1 MIKKG
6 KVWKIKRDNIYH
18 ALTFA
23 YLLIALCFSVFY
35 FKPVFGRFVQSL
47 VDLKKSVAYY
57 VLYPFY
63 MEDLVTVTVTKIPPE
78 MELLLPMTMD
88 EYHLFFERF
97 FDLLFDKANFNAYLV
112 RLSDIISDF
121 SKFVSPLLI
130 PLLFFGLVIFLI
142 YYIPDKPIKDPNATL
157 TDEEKAKGLTL
168 EEKRAGWII
177 GADGEKRLN
186 FGDEETESKPL
197 KWYKKYIE
205 TIIGQPV
212 KRFCKGYFEFFHAKK
227 PWRWAYRWAF
237 RLVWAYNLNF
247 ATIFIE
253 FWAWVFYVAMSIEYS
268 TVFVQFGKLTIDL
281 SVVFQFLP
289 TIGKVVVGY
298 MIFHKIRRSIGDK
311 ILLSY
316 IQKDKDF
323 LKNHPGALFIVGKQR
338 SKKTSILTTLKKILE
353 RQFREKAMEKFA
365 ARDKQFPFFHWRSI
379 EKTVERCRANGTFK
393 TLEDYT
399 IFAAWLFKAWKFR
412 EKIGSRLY
420 FRKIIKNKYGY
431 DFGEVLEYSNLYL
444 MSYSNGTIA
453 WSIFEAIERYAQ
465 LYNIYTQPT
474 PLDVSNFPIREDFSF
489 HDNGF
494 LPLFDGNPFREYFES
509 MKNSQY
515 SHILNNDAFRVGKVF
530 KPKQR
535 FDEAIE
541 YGIGV
546 KQEVA
551 KDRMNKHTR
560 PKAEKDE
567 ATQDNDWFELDTKMR
582 GHVATIDFFDFWRWL
597 FDDQRAGS
605 LGADSKDLCTEVLI
619 KKTHD
624 EKIAVPCYA
633 IEQLFFL
640 TVSSVHD
647 NIKYGIRNRKRKDT
661 LFVHLMDKLFNPL
674 FRHCD
679 RLEARYGYFVAEVKT
694 TDGMDQQVIN
704 EKEKIYIPRAFT
716 YNNSFAT
723 DSWRTFYRRK
733 HRKAKRTLNDVKQ
746 YGGLYPTDKEFKQQN
761 GYDVE
766 MMNYAYG
773 DKTKR
778 VLRNDDD
785 EEEVG

>member
-1 MIKKG
+1 MTKTKG
-6 KVWKIKRDNIYH
+6 KVRGKIQRTTIYH
-18 ALTFA
+18 ALT
-23 YLLIALCFSVFY
+23 IALLFVALGFSIFH
-35 FKPVFGRFVQSL
+35 FKPVFGRFVQSI
-47 VDLKKSVAYY
+47 VDLKNSVAYY

-63 MEDLVTVTVTKIPPE
+63 MEDLVTVTVTEIPPE
-78 MELLLPMTMD
+78 MELLLPMTRE
-88 EYHLFFERF
+88 EYRLFFERF
-97 FDLLFDKANFNAYLV
+97 FDLLFDKSNFNAYLV

-130 PLLFFGLVIFLI
+130 PLFFVGLVIFFI
-142 YYIPDKPIKDPNATL
+142 YYFPDKPIKDPNATL
-157 TDEEKAKGLTL
+157 TDEERAKGLTL

-177 GADGEKRLN
+177 GADGEKRRN
-186 FGDEETESKPL
+186 FGDEETETKPL
-197 KWYKKYIE
+197 KWYKKWVE

-212 KRFCKGYFEFFHAKK
+212 KRFCKGYQEFFHAKK

-237 RLVWAYNLNF
+237 RIVWAYNLNF

-253 FWAWVFYVAMSIEYS
+253 FWAWIFYVAMSIEYG
-268 TVFVQFGKLTIDL
+268 TIFGQIGKLAIDL

-289 TIGKVVVGY
+289 TVAEVIIGY
-298 MIFHKIRRSIGDK
+298 LIFDKIRRAIGDK

-316 IQKDKDF
+316 IEKNKDF

-338 SKKTSILTTLKKILE
+338 SKKTSILATLKKILE

-379 EKTVERCRANGTFK
+379 EQTVERCRKNGTFK

-399 IFAAWLFKAWKFR
+399 IFAVWLNKVFR
-412 EKIGSRLY
+412 YKT
-420 FRKIIKNKYGY
+420 RKYWRSFIMKKYGY
-431 DFGEVLEYSNLYL
+431 DIAELEEYSKLYP
-444 MSYSNGTIA
+444 MIYNNGTIA
-453 WSIFEAIERYAQ
+453 WSIFEAIERYSQ

-474 PLDVSNFPIREDFSF
+474 PLDVSNFPIREDFTF
-489 HDNGF
+489 RDNGF

-515 SHILNNDAFRVGKVF
+515 SHILNNDAFRPGRVF
-530 KPKQR
+530 DEKHR

-551 KDRMNKHTR
+551 KDRLNAKTR
-560 PKAEKDE
+560 TKAEGNE
-567 ATQDNDWFELDTKMR
+567 ANQNNDLFELDTKMR

-633 IEQLFFL
+633 LEQLFCI
-640 TVSSVHD
+640 TVAAAHD
-647 NIKYGIRNRKRKDT
+647 KIKYGIRNRKRKDT
-661 LFVHLMDKLFNPL
+661 LFVHLMDKLFDPL

-679 RLEARYGYFVAEVKT
+679 KIEAKYGYFVAEVKT

-716 YNNSFAT
+716 YNNTFAT

-746 YGGLYPTDKEFKQQN
+746 YGGLYPTEAEFDEQK

-778 VLRNDDD
+778 ILRAKD
-785 EEEVG
+785 EEVG

>member
-1 MIKKG
+1 MTKTKG
-6 KVWKIKRDNIYH
+6 KVREMKRDKIYH

-23 YLLIALCFSVFY
+23 FLLVALCFSVFY
-35 FKPVFGRFVQSL
+35 FKPVFVRFVQSL
-47 VDLKKSVAYY
+47 VDLKNSVAYY

-63 MEDLVTVTVTKIPPE
+63 LENLVTVTVTEIPPE
-78 MELLLPMTMD
+78 MELLLPMTID
-88 EYHLFFERF
+88 EYRLFFERF
-97 FDLLFDKANFNAYLV
+97 FELFFDKNNFNAYTV
-112 RLSDIISDF
+112 YVSEKISDF

-130 PLLFFGLVIFLI
+130 PLFFVGLVVFFI
-142 YYIPDKPIKDPNATL
+142 YYFPDKPIKDKNATL
-157 TDEEKAKGLTL
+157 TDDERAHGLTL

-197 KWYKKYIE
+197 KWYKKWIE

-212 KRFCKGYFEFFHAKK
+212 KKFVKGYHEFFHAKK

-253 FWAWVFYVAMSIEYS
+253 FWAWIFYVAMSIEYS
-268 TVFVQFGKLTIDL
+268 TVFVQIGKLTMDL

-298 MIFHKIRRSIGDK
+298 MIFHKIRCWIGDK
-311 ILLSY
+311 LLLSY
-316 IQKDKDF
+316 IQKNKDF
-323 LKNHPGALFIVGKQR
+323 LKNHPGALFVVGKQR

-379 EKTVERCRANGTFK
+379 EKTVERCRADGTFK

-399 IFAAWLFKAWKFR
+399 VFAVWLNKVYGYRRQKSWDKFIL
-412 EKIGSRLY
+412 K
-420 FRKIIKNKYGY
+420 KYGY
-431 DFGEVLEYSNLYL
+431 DVNELFEYAKLYPVN
-444 MSYSNGTIA
+444 YSNGTIS

-474 PLDVSNFPIREDFSF
+474 PLDVSNFPIREDFTF

-494 LPLFDGNPFREYFES
+494 LPLFDGNPFREYAES
-509 MKNSQY
+509 IKYSKY
-515 SHILNNDAFRVGKVF
+515 SHILNNDAFRPGRVF
-530 KPKQR
+530 DEKHR

-551 KDRMNKHTR
+551 KDRLNAKTR
-560 PKAEKDE
+560 TKAEGNE
-567 ATQDNDWFELDTKMR
+567 ANQNNDLFELDTKMR

-605 LGADSKDLCTEVLI
+605 LGADSKDLCTEILI

-624 EKIAVPCYA
+624 EKIAVPFYSLEKLIC
-633 IEQLFFL
+633 ISISEI
-640 TVSSVHD
+640 HD
-647 NIKYGIRNRKRKDT
+647 DIKYGIRNRKRKDT
-661 LFVHLMDKLFNPL
+661 LFVHLLDKLFNPL
-674 FRHCD
+674 FKHCD
-679 RLEARYGYFVAEVKT
+679 RIEGRYGYFVADVKT
-694 TDGMDQQVIN
+694 TDGMDGEVLA
-704 EKEKIYIPRAFT
+704 EKERIYIPRAFT

-746 YGGLYPTDKEFKQQN
+746 YGGLYPTDEEFNEQK

-773 DKTKR
+773 DKKKR
-778 VLRNDDD
+778 VMRSKDD
-785 EEEVG
+785 EEG